1 MRAMSCCYRLEQ
13 KCLQNKV
20 DKAEYKP
27 LFLRIVNTSSGRD
40 GDWLQM
46 KAQEQQGNINEH
58 KNGYFFCCC
67 FKLKLACIIF
77 VVTWGKF

>member
-40 GDWLQM
+40 GD
-46 KAQEQQGNINEH
+46 
-58 KNGYFFCCC
+58 
-67 FKLKLACIIF
+67 
-77 VVTWGKF
+77 